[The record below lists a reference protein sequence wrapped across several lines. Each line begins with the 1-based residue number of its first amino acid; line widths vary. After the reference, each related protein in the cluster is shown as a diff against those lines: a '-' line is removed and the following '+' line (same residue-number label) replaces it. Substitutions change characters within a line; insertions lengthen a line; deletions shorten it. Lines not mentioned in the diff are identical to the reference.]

1 MNRRWSAS
9 LLSALLLTAAAC
21 GTSGDGAEAR
31 PIEVL
36 YFVSGGPNL
45 TFEFV
50 AAPDANCDS
59 DGTGI
64 QGFNLDHQFGDRVFQ
79 TPHLFVLENARQ
91 PIRAVIRNTSELPI
105 AVDMFLGIVQ
115 VVGGGDA
122 GLIKP
127 GACATIQSAPP
138 ATTPCKSAPGRF
150 PCDVRGPQVQ
160 VEVCSPRTPTGE
172 QDLSIGCGAE
182 GKCSF
187 STEDTCTTDSNCPEG
202 ETCKHP
208 HPPLPL
214 DASIGFFA
222 TTGDIVASTLTRCQ
236 LPPFQEDCRTPAT
249 FFWERP
255 QDVYAAVATVNPGQS
270 PEGQPKARVRSELYI
285 DGDRM
290 DFSSGTETIVEHDF

>member
-1 MNRRWSAS
+1 MKRRSSAS

-50 AAPDANCDS
+50 AAPDASCGS
-59 DGTGI
+59 TGTGI
-64 QGFNLDHQFGDRVFQ
+64 QGLNLDHQFGDRVFL

-91 PIRAVIRNTSELPI
+91 PIRAVIRNTSPVPI
-105 AVDMFLGIVQ
+105 EVDMYLGVAQ
-115 VVGGGDA
+115 VVGGGDG
-122 GLIKP
+122 GLIQP
-127 GACATIQSAPP
+127 GACATIESA
-138 ATTPCKSAPGRF
+138 AFGTTVP
-150 PCDVRGPQVQ
+150 DVRGPQVQ
-160 VEVCSPRTPTGE
+160 VEVCSPRNPLTGE
-172 QDLSIGCGAE
+172 QDLSIGCLDN
-182 GKCSF
+182 
-187 STEDTCTTDSNCPEG
+187 T
-202 ETCKHP
+202 
-208 HPPLPL
+208 L

-222 TTGDIVASTLTRCQ
+222 TTGDIVASTLTNCL
-236 LPPFQEDCRTPAT
+236 LPPFQEACRTPAT

-285 DGDRM
+285 NGTRM
-290 DFSSGTETIVEHDF
+290 DFSSGSEAIVEHDF

>member
-1 MNRRWSAS
+1 MNRRAPVS
-9 LLSALLLTAAAC
+9 LLAALLLTAAAC
-21 GTSGDGAEAR
+21 GTSGDGSEAR

-50 AAPDANCDS
+50 AAPDASCGS
-59 DGTGI
+59 AGTGI

-91 PIRAVIRNTSELPI
+91 PIRAVIRNTSTLPI
-105 AVDMFLGIVQ
+105 EVDMYLGIIQ

-122 GLIKP
+122 GLIQP
-127 GACATIQSAPP
+127 GACRTIQSAPLT
-138 ATTPCKSAPGRF
+138 TTPE
-150 PCDVRGPQVQ
+150 VRGPQVQ
-160 VEVCSPRTPTGE
+160 VEVCSPRNPQTGQ
-172 QDLSIGCGAE
+172 QDLSLGCLDN
-182 GKCSF
+182 
-187 STEDTCTTDSNCPEG
+187 T
-202 ETCKHP
+202 
-208 HPPLPL
+208 L

-222 TTGDIVASTLTRCQ
+222 TTGDIVASTLTNCL
-236 LPPFQEDCRTPAT
+236 LPPFQEACRTPAT